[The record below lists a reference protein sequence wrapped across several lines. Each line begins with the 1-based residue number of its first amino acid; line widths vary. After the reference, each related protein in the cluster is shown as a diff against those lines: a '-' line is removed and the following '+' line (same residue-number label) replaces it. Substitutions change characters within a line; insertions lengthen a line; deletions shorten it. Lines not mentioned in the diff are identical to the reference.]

1 MPNLQFVQ
9 LFLFPYDMS
18 VSYDATKNAN
28 QSKFTFPYRAKN
40 VNIGDGY
47 FAYAPKGVTQSWF
60 APNCKSVKKSDDE

>member
-1 MPNLQFVQ
+1 
-9 LFLFPYDMS
+9 MS